1 MMLEKSRCWLPFGRN
16 YIFYG
21 WWIVV
26 ASFIIALYTGG
37 IIFYGFT
44 AFIDPLVREFGW
56 SYTEISFAMSL
67 RGIEM
72 SVLSPLVGFLVDR
85 CGPRRLVF
93 WGVITMSLGFF
104 TISATQSLWMFY
116 ASFVLIAFGGGGCAS
131 VVFMRVVTN
140 WFQRKVGL
148 ALGIISSGF
157 GASGLIVPVIVY
169 LIDTF
174 GWRVAVILLGAGT
187 LIIGIPLAFVIRD
200 APEVCGLHPDG
211 LKTEIPVAVPP
222 GKKDGETGDM
232 RFRDALRHR
241 AFLFLAIS
249 DFLRLVAVGA
259 LMTHIMP
266 YLNTL
271 HIPRATAGLITGSI
285 AVLSIFG
292 RFCFGWMA
300 DIFDKRVIMVA
311 AFSLLSLGFF
321 LFCFVDI
328 PWVMIV
334 FLIVFPIGFG
344 GTIVLRGAI
353 ILEYFGRL
361 AFGRLLGLM
370 MGIAAVGSMIGPTL
384 AGFIFDTTGSY
395 YYTWIP
401 LGIASSVSVLL
412 VIFIGPR
419 PKTTSPY

>member
-1 MMLEKSRCWLPFGRN
+1 MIEKTRLGLLFRLN
-16 YIFYG
+16 HIFYG
-21 WWIVV
+21 WWIVL
-26 ASFIIALYTGG
+26 ACFIIALYTGG

-72 SVLSPLVGFLVDR
+72 SFLSPLVGFLVDR
-85 CGPRRLVF
+85 YGPRRLVF
-93 WGVITMSLGFF
+93 GGVITMSLGFF

-148 ALGIISSGF
+148 ALGVMSSGF
-157 GASGLIVPVIVY
+157 GASGLIVPLIVY
-169 LIDTF
+169 LIDAF

-187 LIIGIPLAFVIRD
+187 FIVGIPLAFVVRD
-200 APEVCGLHPDG
+200 TPEACGLHPDG
-211 LKTEIPVAVPP
+211 RMTDTPVAAPS
-222 GKKDGETGDM
+222 GKRDGETGDV

-241 AFLFLAIS
+241 VFLFLAIS
-249 DFLRLVAVGA
+249 DFLRFMAIGSLV
-259 LMTHIMP
+259 THIMP
-266 YLNTL
+266 YLNIL
-271 HIPRATAGLITGSI
+271 HIPRTTAGMITGSI

-292 RFCFGWMA
+292 RFGFGWMA
-300 DIFDKRVIMVA
+300 DFFDKRIIMVA
-311 AFSLLSLGFF
+311 ALSLLSLGFF

-344 GTIVLRGAI
+344 GSIVLRGAI
-353 ILEYFGRL
+353 LLEYFGRQ

-370 MGIAAVGSMIGPTL
+370 MGVAAAGGMIGPIM

-395 YYTWIP
+395 HNTWIS
-401 LGIASSVSVLL
+401 LGITSSVSVLL
-412 VIFIGPR
+412 VLFIGPK
-419 PKTTSPY
+419 PKATSPY